1 MWIYDYLISAN
12 ILDIIQDSL
21 FYIQYQYPQ
30 LFNFI
35 ESLFVSLYSTLI
47 TMFMFLY
54 NSLWVMFN
62 MKYLNSAIFNM
73 GIKFILL
80 IALLVF
86 VRGGIPRYRFDFLTK
101 IGWIKFLSLILS
113 IFLSSMLLIFLF

>member
-1 MWIYDYLISAN
+1 MTLIEFILSLN
-12 ILDIIQDSL
+12 ILDIITD
-21 FYIQYQYPQ
+21 FTFFIQYNYPN
-30 LFNFI
+30 LWIKIDN
-35 ESLFVSLYSTLI
+35 
-47 TMFMFLY
+47 MFMYIYELIFNIFTFFW
-54 NSLWVMFN
+54 NSFIIATY

-73 GIKFILL
+73 GFKFILL

-101 IGWIKFLSLILS
+101 IGWIKFLSLVLS

>member
-1 MWIYDYLISAN
+1 MSIYEYILSLN
-12 ILDIIQDSL
+12 ILDIFQDFF
-21 FYIQYQYPQ
+21 FYLQYKYPT
-30 LFNFI
+30 LWNTVETFFTSI
-35 ESLFVSLYSTLI
+35 YFYFVTF
-47 TMFMFLY
+47 FMFLY
-54 NSLWVMFN
+54 NSFFVMFS
-62 MKYLNSAIFNM
+62 MKYLNSAVFNM

>member
-1 MWIYDYLISAN
+1 MSSYEFILSLN
-12 ILDIIQDSL
+12 ILDISQDL
-21 FYIQYQYPQ
+21 FFLIQYSYPSFYNG
-30 LFNFI
+30 LD
-35 ESLFVSLYSTLI
+35 FVFMVIYDVLASIYILLI
-47 TMFMFLY
+47 TSFY
-54 NSLWVMFN
+54 TIFN
-62 MKYLNSAIFNM
+62 MKMLNSAVFNM

-113 IFLSSMLLIFLF
+113 VFLSSTLLLFLF